1 VNDHRDTIF
10 ALSSGQPPAA
20 VAVIRIS
27 GPRAGQA
34 LEKMIGRIPEPRN
47 AAFARVRDPQ
57 SGDVID
63 EALALWFPGP
73 KSETGED
80 TAELHIHGGRAVIA
94 ATLAALGR
102 LEGLRMAIGGE
113 FTRRAFDNGKVD
125 LTRVEGLADLIAAE
139 TEVQR
144 RQAFGQMRGALGK
157 QADRWRTDLTK
168 ALALV
173 EAGIDFSDEGDV
185 PDDLLAPI
193 HQIVDRLI
201 AEMSKV
207 LADGKRGERVREGLV
222 VAIAGPPNA
231 GKSTLLNCLAQRDV
245 AIVSPYAGT
254 TRDVIELHL
263 DLEGM
268 PVTILDTAGFRQTSD
283 PVEQEGIRRT
293 LLRANHADLVLWLS
307 EGRSENEFSQ
317 LPELNTQVWKIRTKI
332 DLHERNSELNT
343 CNFEI
348 STKTGI
354 GIQLLLDG
362 LASFTSQF
370 LSNPEPAI
378 VSRARQLFALSKALE
393 ALQRASRA
401 KQDEIIAEELRGCA
415 TALGRLTG
423 RIDVEEVLD
432 VIFLEFCIGK

>member
-1 VNDHRDTIF
+1 MNDHRDTIF